1 MSAPWMRKAG
11 KARLAIAGVFLLA
24 GAFALAQAPAG
35 ESALPKLDPANLPP
49 AQPGQPAPKQKP
61 SPAPPQQPAHSTNSQ
76 PASSEYHGN
85 PNDIVVTTR
94 AVLVPTTVYDPS
106 QRGYVNG
113 LSVKDFTLYDNGK
126 EQRINS
132 DFSYEPLSVVVCV
145 QANSSVEAM
154 IPKLKTIGVLL
165 HGLVT
170 GATGDV
176 AVLAFDHRL
185 RVLQDWTNDPD
196 RLDDSMQKLTAGSS
210 TARTIDA
217 VLEAG
222 RMLKQHDPEN
232 RRRRVILMIS
242 QGYDKGSEAKTE
254 ETLRQMQFDNIVVY
268 AVDISKAASALM
280 KTPDTSSRPLAGGI
294 PPEAIHSINGTNN
307 ATSVLQNHPGG
318 NALNVVPPVWRSIK
332 DLFKLPPDQ
341 AFTRMTGGRV
351 YSFARQRGL
360 EEAVSDIGANLHSQ
374 YLLSYTPNNQTEPG
388 FHKIRVDVD
397 HPGLKIE
404 ARQGYY
410 WGGGAIQ

>member
-1 MSAPWMRKAG
+1 MSALWMRRSG
-11 KARLAIAGVFLLA
+11 KMRLTIAGVFLLA
-24 GAFALAQAPAG
+24 GVSALAQVPVG
-35 ESALPKLDPANLPP
+35 ESTLPKVDEANLPP
-49 AQPGQPAPKQKP
+49 AQPGQPAPKAKQGQGTPQKRTG
-61 SPAPPQQPAHSTNSQ
+61 SSDSQ
-76 PASSEYHGN
+76 PASSEFHGN

-94 AVLVPTTVYDPS
+94 TVLVPTTVYDPS

-113 LSVKDFTLYDNGK
+113 LSVTDFTLYDNGK

-145 QANSSVEAM
+145 QANSAVEAM

-176 AVLAFDHRL
+176 AVVAFDHRL
-185 RVLQDWTNDPD
+185 RLLQDWTNDPD

-217 VLEAG
+217 VLEAD

-232 RRRRVILMIS
+232 RRRRVVLLFS
-242 QGYDKGSEAKTE
+242 QGYDKGSEAKTD
-254 ETLRQMQFDNIVVY
+254 ETLRQMQFDNVVVY
-268 AVDISKAASALM
+268 AINISKLASALM
-280 KTPDTSSRPLAGGI
+280 RTPDISSRPLAGGI

-307 ATSVLQNHPGG
+307 ATTVLQNNPGG
-318 NALNVVPPVWRSIK
+318 NALNVIPPVWRSVK

-351 YSFARQRGL
+351 YSFARQNGL
-360 EEAVSDIGANLHSQ
+360 EEAINDIGANLHSQ

-388 FHKIRVDVD
+388 FHTIRVVVN
-397 HPGLKIE
+397 HPGLLIE